1 VPGSFTHGRVT
12 VAAAAVA
19 LVAGAGVTAAAVSM
33 PSSAHVATVATA
45 GRTRAALEVTS
56 GTPVLDISVA
66 RLHGT
71 LLRASTP
78 GSAPVRPVLSVLS
91 GSSPVVLSLAGDR
104 PAPGRSAGYAVSV
117 VLNSAVTWSLDLAG
131 GTQRTDVD
139 LRGGHVGAI
148 AVTAGSDILDVSL
161 PRPAGT
167 MPFLF
172 AGGATQFSLSLPGG
186 VAARVTADGGA
197 AFLTVE
203 GESLTGVAGGTVV
216 ATPGWATAP
225 ARVDV
230 QATAGVSRLAV
241 TQW

>member
-1 VPGSFTHGRVT
+1 MPGLFTHGRVT

-19 LVAGAGVTAAAVSM
+19 LAAGAGVTAAAVGT
-33 PSSAHVATVATA
+33 PSSTHVATVATA
-45 GRTRAALEVTS
+45 GRTRAALEVAS

-78 GSAPVRPVLSVLS
+78 GRAPVRPVLS
-91 GSSPVVLSLAGDR
+91 GSSPIVLSLAGDQ

-117 VLNSAVTWSLDLAG
+117 VLNSAVAWSLHLAG

-139 LRGGHVGAI
+139 LRGGRVSAI
-148 AVTAGSDILDVSL
+148 AVTAGSEILDVSL

-167 MPFLF
+167 VPFLF
-172 AGGATQFSLSLPGG
+172 AGGATQFSLRLPSG
-186 VAARVTADGGA
+186 VAARVTAGGGA
-197 AFLTVE
+197 AFLMVE
-203 GESLTGVAGGTVV
+203 GQSLTGVAGGTVV
-216 ATPGWATAP
+216 ATPGWAAAT

-230 QATAGVSRLAV
+230 QATAGVSWLDV
-241 TQW
+241 TRW

>member
-1 VPGSFTHGRVT
+1 LFTHGRVT

-19 LVAGAGVTAAAVSM
+19 LAAGAGVTAAAVSM

-216 ATPGWATAP
+216 ATPGWATAA

-241 TQW
+241 TQWEG